1 MKHCPKCYQ
10 KFTEEWLTFC
20 TQDGTPLVEEGFS
33 APPPPSTTLPPSA
46 PSISPAEQPT
56 MHLPQGG
63 GPLQAKFGT
72 PPSLQSGWQPPPVPA
87 HVSAPQ
93 QSLAVL
99 SLVLGIASMTVG
111 WCCYF
116 GVLTAPI
123 AIGLGIFALVQIKNN
138 PTLYTGKGTA
148 IAGIIT
154 GGLYFVFLA
163 LITLIY
169 GLGILM
175 GGLS

>member
-10 KFTEEWLTFC
+10 EFTEEWLTFC
-20 TQDGTPLVEEGFS
+20 TQDGTPLVESLSSS
-33 APPPPSTTLPPSA
+33 APTSTALPPSA

-56 MHLPQGG
+56 MHLPGG
-63 GPLQAKFGT
+63 GRPVPANYSA
-72 PPSLQSGWQPPPVPA
+72 PPSLESGWQPPPVPA

-99 SLVLGIASMTVG
+99 SLILGIASMTVG

-116 GVLTAPI
+116 GVFTAPI

-138 PTLYTGKGTA
+138 PTRYTGKVTA
-148 IAGIIT
+148 IAGIVT

-175 GGLS
+175 SGLS